1 MKLVVSYFLCN
12 ATHHV
17 LQGDFDRARYFAV
30 TASSFEIFAS
40 YRRGEKVNLNATT
53 AKMLEL
59 GKCDDERTL
68 VKYLRKRIP
77 CSCLDEIYKNVKT
90 MTRKG
95 VCYNCSSSVERNK
108 MLTCARCGEAHYCSR
123 SCQKADWPKH
133 KERCENLNAKQAF

>member
-59 GKCDDERTL
+59 GKCDDDHTL
-68 VKYLRKRIP
+68 VKYLRRRIP
-77 CSCLDEIYKNVKT
+77 CSCLDEVYKEVKSI
-90 MTRKG
+90 TRTG
-95 VCYNCSSSVERNK
+95 VCFTCESVVERSK
-108 MLTCARCGEAHYCSR
+108 MSSCARCGNANYCSR
-123 SCQKADWPKH
+123 VCQKADWPNH
-133 KERCENLNAKQAF
+133 KDECGAILRP